1 MGSTVLEVVL
11 GAIIAIV
18 ITIWVE
24 SLRKPRLSLGII
36 PYKDVSYSNR
46 PASSA
51 RFLYL
56 ELKNEP
62 LPRLFRWM
70 SRNPA
75 LQCHGTI
82 TFHHLDGQ
90 NIFGRAMPIR
100 WSGSP
105 EPVGMPIKIEDIQL
119 LIFDPSRYTL
129 TPRMDVYPGESE
141 TLDVAARF
149 DEEEECYGWSNE
161 NYFSD
166 PIWRNPDWRL
176 PGGRYLVK
184 VVVETAGEKI
194 TGIYRLI
201 GDVRRQDFRLE
212 PKMADDVVPD

>member
-176 PGGRYLVK
+176 PRGRYLVK